1 MRTEPASFAQTGIG
15 AVHPGLGF
23 APCWGELLFL
33 GQKANVVRRRRRKSP
48 APTMAPNSL
57 RESGTHRIEFASLR
71 QKTGAAKLASQ
82 ARLKQVLA
90 LIRFWP
96 ARGGARKVA
105 DKAEPVR
112 SCCIVVP
119 AQAGT
124 QRLQHRCEPVPA
136 RLDTGLRRY
145 DRHRN
150 AAAERAYTRRS
161 RQHYAAMK
169 FFCGVPASP

>member
-1 MRTEPASFAQTGIG
+1 MCGVLCMRTEPASFAQTGIG

-71 QKTGAAKLASQ
+71 QKTGAAQLASQ
-82 ARLKQVLA
+82 ARLRQVLA

-112 SCCIVVP
+112 STSSSSP
-119 AQAGT
+119 
-124 QRLQHRCEPVPA
+124 
-136 RLDTGLRRY
+136 LRREPL
-145 DRHRN
+145 RN
-150 AAAERAYTRRS
+150 NRTADKSLPRR
-161 RQHYAAMK
+161 
-169 FFCGVPASP
+169 VPASKGRNQCRGVLH